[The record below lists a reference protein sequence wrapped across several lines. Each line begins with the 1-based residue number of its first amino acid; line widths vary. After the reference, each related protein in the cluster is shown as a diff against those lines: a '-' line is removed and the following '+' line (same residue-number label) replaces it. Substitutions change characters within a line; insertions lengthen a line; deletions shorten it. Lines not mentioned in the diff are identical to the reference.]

1 MAFDQNHDS
10 PRADK
15 NLGRIYQP
23 IIESLGLPV
32 DIFDAGALPYAYA
45 DKSFDVICRYR
56 AIEPMPSSTNGA
68 LSWMSSAG
76 SRASSSRLALS
87 RLRVFCARM
96 KHIWPKR
103 AR

>member
-1 MAFDQNHDS
+1 MAKRPKFLAMAFDQTHDS

-45 DKSFDVICRYR
+45 DKSFDVICRYQ
-56 AIEPMPSSTNGA
+56 AIEAYAKPDQWG
-68 LSWMSSAG
+68 L
-76 SRASSSRLALS
+76 
-87 RLRVFCARM
+87 VVDEF
-96 KHIWPKR
+96 
-103 AR
+103 